1 LQHDFLALQ
10 FVASL
15 AGKENHGMRK
25 GVMSR
30 VTTQLRTVFTSLLAV
45 SVLLAAGLVQGRPKT
60 DTGELVNGNRVS
72 GEIKGLENGVLKYS
86 TDSMGTVGV
95 EWQDVTLLDS
105 SYSYRI
111 RTTSGKRFFGTL
123 DDTEKGFIRV
133 VHAAGQEDIPAD
145 QVVGIVPI
153 EDSFEERLDTTLSL
167 GYSDFKSSDSRT
179 FTAGLQMLYADAYST
194 NELVARSIVS
204 ENKDDTN
211 RSSRVQLSRR
221 RVRDKPTDFTYTGGS
236 WESIDELG
244 LDYRLALSMGLGR
257 LLIDTSRSQLSL
269 TLGAQGLTEENSA
282 GVNTESLEGLGIVRY
297 ALWSFGDTD
306 VDLTTNWRLYPG
318 ITESGRFRSDGDLTL
333 SWEIINDLELSISA
347 FGNFDNQ
354 SDDTSDDYDY
364 GIITGVDWEF

>member
-1 LQHDFLALQ
+1 
-10 FVASL
+10 
-15 AGKENHGMRK
+15 
-25 GVMSR
+25 MSH

-60 DTGELVNGNRVS
+60 DTVELVNGNRVS

-95 EWQDVTLLDS
+95 EWQDVTRLDS
-105 SYSYRI
+105 SYSYRV
-111 RTTSGKRFFGTL
+111 RTAGGQRFFGAIH
-123 DDTEKGFIRV
+123 EVAKGSIRV
-133 VHAAGQEDIPAD
+133 VHATGQEDIPTD
-145 QVVGIVPI
+145 LIVGIVPI
-153 EDSFEERLDTTLSL
+153 DDTFEERLDTTLSL

-179 FTAGLQMLYADAYST
+179 LTVGLEMLYADAYSS
-194 NELVARSIVS
+194 NQLVARSIVS
-204 ENKDDTN
+204 DNKDDTN
-211 RSSRVQLSRR
+211 KSSRVQLSRR
-221 RVRDKPTDFTYTGGS
+221 RMRDTPTDFTYTGGS

-244 LDYRLALSMGLGR
+244 LDYRLAFSMGIGR
-257 LLIDTSRSQLSL
+257 LLIDTSSSKLSL

-282 GVNTESLEGLGIVRY
+282 GDNTDSLEGLGIVQY

-306 VDLTTNWRLYPG
+306 VDLTTNWRIYPG
-318 ITESGRFRSDGDLTL
+318 ITESGRFRSDADLTL

-364 GIITGVDWEF
+364 GIITGIDWEF